1 MNEDA
6 KIDLR
11 LGDWRDVI
19 ADVECDA
26 LICDP
31 PYGAR
36 THKGYN
42 DMASGRTGNADG
54 HERQSLG
61 YASFGAGDVHDMV
74 ASWSPRVRGWMC
86 AMTSHDLV
94 THWIDAYEASGRY
107 AFAPVGIVQ
116 KRHRQCGDGPASWL
130 VYLVVA
136 RPRCRPFSAWGSLPG
151 IYEAPTVSYPGI
163 SGAKPLSLMRAIVG
177 DYTSPGDVV
186 CDPCAGYATTL
197 VAARDLGCQAIGAE
211 IDPATHARAS
221 KRLTEP
227 WQEVRHPR
235 TDPHAKK
242 RNRKAQATL
251 F

>member
-1 MNEDA
+1 MTD
-6 KIDLR
+6 IDLR
-11 LGDWRDVI
+11 LGGWRDVL

-36 THKGYN
+36 THKGHN
-42 DMASGRTGNADG
+42 EAEKQVRTLTGQAT
-54 HERQSLG
+54 RQAIG
-61 YASFGAGDVHDMV
+61 YAHWAPDDVSAFV
-74 ASWSPRVRGWMC
+74 SSWSPRVRGWMC
-86 AMTSHDLV
+86 AMTSTDLIP
-94 THWIDAYEASGRY
+94 HWIDAYEASGRY
-107 AFAPVGIVQ
+107 AFAPVGILQ
-116 KRHRQCGDGPASWL
+116 KRPRLLGDGPASWL
-130 VYLVVA
+130 VYMMVS
-136 RPRCRPFSAWGSLPG
+136 RPKKRAFSTWGCLPG
-151 IYEAPTVSYPGI
+151 VYEAPTVSYPGI

-197 VAARDLGCQAIGAE
+197 VAARDLGCHAIGAE

-227 WQEVRHPR
+227 WQQYPHPR
-235 TDPHAKK
+235 AEANAA
-242 RNRKAQATL
+242 RARRGAQITL